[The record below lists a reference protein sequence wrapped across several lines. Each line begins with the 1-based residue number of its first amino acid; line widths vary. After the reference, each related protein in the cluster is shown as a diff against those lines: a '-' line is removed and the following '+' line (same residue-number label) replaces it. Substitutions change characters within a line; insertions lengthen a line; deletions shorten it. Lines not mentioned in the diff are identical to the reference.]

1 MLTFCLYIF
10 IYIQKRGT
18 NVPLL
23 IIDTIMYWRLFI
35 FFNRKVP
42 QSSLLAL
49 RTLRTTTLH

>member
-1 MLTFCLYIF
+1 MFIFLLYIF
-10 IYIQKRGT
+10 SYIQKRGT

-23 IIDTIMYWRLFI
+23 NEYNYALNKLI

-49 RTLRTTTLH
+49 RTLRTTLH